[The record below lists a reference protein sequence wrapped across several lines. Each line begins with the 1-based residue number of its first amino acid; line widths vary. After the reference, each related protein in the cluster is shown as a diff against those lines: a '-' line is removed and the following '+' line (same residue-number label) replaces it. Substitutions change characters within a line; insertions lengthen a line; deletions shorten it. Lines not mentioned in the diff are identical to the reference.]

1 MFDFFSFMFLEM
13 DELFEDIDQGST
25 SSYVPKTSGAT
36 SKNTAV
42 SNIAQGLGSTYLPY
56 FLIWFPPLNSFPTLV
71 RKLFKFSL
79 HRRKTNAETTVFPHI
94 VAAATILF

>member
-36 SKNTAV
+36 SKPTAV
-42 SNIAQGLGSTYLPY
+42 SNI
-56 FLIWFPPLNSFPTLV
+56 LNLS
-71 RKLFKFSL
+71 
-79 HRRKTNAETTVFPHI
+79 I
-94 VAAATILF
+94 